1 MIPRRTR
8 KSVNQIN
15 VVPYIDVML
24 VLLVIFMVTS
34 PFINPSQVSLP
45 SMGKSAPAPSSPLEV
60 MVRED
65 GELLLRDRGV
75 NTPGQPVAASALRAA
90 VQARLRPGQA
100 VVISA
105 DKGVRYE
112 RVMQVMDALQSLG
125 VAHVGL
131 LVKPAQP

>member
-1 MIPRRTR
+1 MARNRFLVSYDVTDDKRRTR
-8 KSVNQIN
+8 VHR
-15 VVPYIDVML
+15 
-24 VLLVIFMVTS
+24 
-34 PFINPSQVSLP
+34 
-45 SMGKSAPAPSSPLEV
+45 A
-60 MVRED
+60 
-65 GELLLRDRGV
+65 LRDFGDWLQYSLFRCDLSPREI
-75 NTPGQPVAASALRAA
+75 TALRAA